1 MEVLFCEID
10 GPVQGGMQFRVL
22 VEAPLCEI
30 RGHVVPQI
38 AESYRGSN
46 F

>member
-1 MEVLFCEID
+1 MKPGSGWEEPGTSIIAEMCLF
-10 GPVQGGMQFRVL
+10 
-22 VEAPLCEI
+22 
-30 RGHVVPQI
+30 PQI